1 MAPTVGQLAPKCTN
15 SQFAIVDNSVVGD
28 PINAAPNVTGLLF
41 KEQETGYLVGYLA
54 GLVVK
59 NNIKVSG
66 AKAVSSV
73 GGLKIPPVDRF
84 IAGYQKGAVDANP
97 GLKTLNGYS
106 QDFVDQ
112 AKCKELALSQIE
124 QGSGVVFQVAGG
136 CGLGALEA
144 AGEKGV
150 WGIGV
155 DADQS
160 AVGPQVLTSAVKR
173 VESAVFLAIKAAQD
187 GTLKGGT
194 DNTYGLAEDG
204 VALGTVSPDVPQALV
219 DEVNAKADE
228 IKAGTVKI
236 PADGRGLIRAGTRDV
251 DRCPR
256 SDARSPG
263 TTVLELRGITKRFGD
278 FIAND
283 RIDLDVRAG
292 EVHALLGENG
302 AGKSTLM
309 NCLYGLYRPD
319 EGEIVIEGQ
328 VQHFT
333 SSADAIGAGIGM
345 VHQHFMLIPVMTVTE
360 NIVLAAE
367 PRDGPFLDMAEA
379 ERRVARAVRPL
390 RPAGRPAAPRGGHR
404 RRHAA
409 ARRDPEGALP
419 RRPAARARRAD
430 RRADAAGGARAVRRA
445 ARAARP
451 RHGHHPDH
459 AQARRGARDR
469 RPRVGAAARRQGRDD
484 PRRGRHRARP
494 GRADGRPRGAARGR
508 RRRRRTRARRC
519 SRSTTCTSPTT
530 VTWRP

>member
-1 MAPTVGQLAPKCTN
+1 VRRRTVCSLGRGVRRDARYGCEGPSDPQLEEEILKSKRAIVTLLALVIATVAAACGASDDSTTSEPAATTAAPAASDTAAATSTATGPALKVGLATDQGGLNDKGFNQLAFQGATKAKDELGITLEVKESKSEADYVPNLTYFCDNDFDVIIAIGFLMAPTVGQLAPKCAN
-15 SQFAIVDNSVVGD
+15 AQFAIVDNSVVGD

-84 IAGYQKGAVDANP
+84 IAGYQKGAVDADP

-144 AGEKGV
+144 AGDKGV

-187 GTLKGGT
+187 GSLKGGT
-194 DNTYGLAEDG
+194 DNTYGLKEDG

-228 IKAGTVKI
+228 IKAGTITI
-236 PADGRGLIRAGTRDV
+236 PDTVAG
-251 DRCPR
+251 
-256 SDARSPG
+256 
-263 TTVLELRGITKRFGD
+263 
-278 FIAND
+278 
-283 RIDLDVRAG
+283 
-292 EVHALLGENG
+292 
-302 AGKSTLM
+302 
-309 NCLYGLYRPD
+309 
-319 EGEIVIEGQ
+319 
-328 VQHFT
+328 
-333 SSADAIGAGIGM
+333 
-345 VHQHFMLIPVMTVTE
+345 
-360 NIVLAAE
+360 
-367 PRDGPFLDMAEA
+367 
-379 ERRVARAVRPL
+379 
-390 RPAGRPAAPRGGHR
+390 
-404 RRHAA
+404 
-409 ARRDPEGALP
+409 
-419 RRPAARARRAD
+419 
-430 RRADAAGGARAVRRA
+430 
-445 ARAARP
+445 
-451 RHGHHPDH
+451 
-459 AQARRGARDR
+459 
-469 RPRVGAAARRQGRDD
+469 
-484 PRRGRHRARP
+484 
-494 GRADGRPRGAARGR
+494 
-508 RRRRRTRARRC
+508 
-519 SRSTTCTSPTT
+519 
-530 VTWRP
+530 